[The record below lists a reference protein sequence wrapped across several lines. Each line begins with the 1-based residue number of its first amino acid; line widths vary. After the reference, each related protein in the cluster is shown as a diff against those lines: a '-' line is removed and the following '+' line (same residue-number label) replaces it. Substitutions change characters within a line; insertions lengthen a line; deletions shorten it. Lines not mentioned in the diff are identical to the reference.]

1 MKAYLV
7 LYKAVWIYYYCLY
20 VSLFGAL
27 CRPTKWDQNIVEM
40 TPTLGLMR
48 PRKANTQT
56 EALKLLANLT
66 CYGIHRI
73 DNALLWGKTRLDGFF
88 NTSKR

>member
-1 MKAYLV
+1 
-7 LYKAVWIYYYCLY
+7 
-20 VSLFGAL
+20 
-27 CRPTKWDQNIVEM
+27 M